1 VERRCLVAPARP
13 QQRHQIGKVEAC
25 STCLANLEKCLQ
37 KLSTRPYAEPD
48 VQTMIRTS
56 CLIQRLRQ
64 AHSVVSALTSLQ
76 FLMRVNFCNLA
87 ILHDENDI
95 RMSNSAESM
104 CDDDRCSTQCR
115 FIQRFL
121 HNAFILNIQRRSR
134 FIKQQQ
140 ARLSNQCFSNCNAL
154 SLFIEKL
161 KILQVARRIQI
172 FEQWKYKVQSVDL
185 TTSFMHFLFKRFI
198 LQINYDVLV
207 NKIKIQ
213 RQFLL
218 HQKHVT
224 MINIWKHK

>member
-1 VERRCLVAPARP
+1 VAPARP

-37 KLSTRPYAEPD
+37 KLPTGPYAGPD

-64 AHSVVSALTSLQ
+64 THSVVPALTPLQ
-76 FLMRVNFCNLA
+76 FLMRVNFCDLV

-115 FIQRFL
+115 FVQRFL
-121 HNAFILNIQRRSR
+121 HNAFTLNIQRRSR

-140 ARLSNQCFSNCNAL
+140 ARLSNQRFSNCNAL

-172 FEQWKYKVQSVDL
+172 FKQREHKVQSVDL
-185 TTSFMHFLFKRFI
+185 ITSFMHFLFRKLV
-198 LQINYDVLV
+198 LQINCDVLA

-213 RQFLL
+213 R
-218 HQKHVT
+218 
-224 MINIWKHK
+224 